1 VPFTVPGRA
10 RSYETPYDRQESKT
24 RRELPVIG
32 TGMLDV
38 RRLETLLEVAR
49 TGSFAAAAESLSFTP
64 SAVSQQMCALERATK
79 VALFS
84 RTARG
89 VTLTDAGRSL
99 RLHAEAV
106 TRRLA
111 EAEAELEVIRGV
123 SDARLRFGSF
133 SSATGTFAAEAYR
146 IFRERYPEAQVCFS
160 DGEPYENLT
169 LLSENKL
176 DLAVVFELDDWPYT
190 MDYRGVNVCREPQF
204 ECVPL
209 FDDPYMLVLPVEH
222 PLAREETVALAQLTG
237 ERVLVS
243 TPWEQSLRRACAE
256 GDVEPELDRSCQGT
270 GFEALQSLVSIGHG
284 LTFMPALSLG
294 WLREALV
301 ARPVEL
307 APVRHVKTAVRA
319 AAYRS
324 SASQAMLEI
333 LTRLTES
340 LGLNDAVEDN
350 GSDDLEPALAS

>member
-1 VPFTVPGRA
+1 M
-10 RSYETPYDRQESKT
+10 
-24 RRELPVIG
+24 IG

-64 SAVSQQMCALERATK
+64 SAVSQQMCALERATR
-79 VALFS
+79 VLLFS

-106 TRRLA
+106 MRRLA

-133 SSATGTFAAEAYR
+133 SSATKAFSAEAYR
-146 IFRERYPEAQVCFS
+146 IFREHHPEAEVCFS
-160 DGEPYENLT
+160 DGEPYENLA

-190 MDYRGVNVCREPQF
+190 MDYRGINVCREPQF
-204 ECVPL
+204 ESVPL
-209 FDDPYMLVLPVEH
+209 FDDPYMLVLPVDH
-222 PLAREETVALAQLTG
+222 PLARQETVALAQLTG

-243 TPWEQSLRRACAE
+243 APWERSLRRICTEA
-256 GDVEPELDRSCQGT
+256 DVEPEFDNSCQGT
-270 GFEALQSLVSIGHG
+270 GFEALQSLVSTGHG

-294 WLREALV
+294 WLQETLV
-301 ARPVEL
+301 ARPVER
-307 APVRHVKTAVRA
+307 APVRRVKTAVRA
-319 AAYRS
+319 AACRS
-324 SASQAMLEI
+324 SASQTMLEI
-333 LTRLTES
+333 LTCMTES
-340 LGLNDAVEDN
+340 LGLDDAAEGQ
-350 GSDDLEPALAS
+350 GSDLEPDFAS

>member
-1 VPFTVPGRA
+1 M
-10 RSYETPYDRQESKT
+10 
-24 RRELPVIG
+24 IG
-32 TGMLDV
+32 TGVPDV

-49 TGSFAAAAESLSFTP
+49 TGGFAAAAESLSCTP
-64 SAVSQQMCALERATK
+64 SAVSQQMGALERATE
-79 VALFS
+79 VLLFS

-106 TRRLA
+106 IGRLA
-111 EAEAELEVIRGV
+111 EADAELEVIRRA

-133 SSATGTFAAEAYR
+133 SSATGAFTAEAYR
-146 IFRERYPEAQVCFS
+146 IFREHHPEAEVCFS
-160 DGEPYENLT
+160 DGEPYENLA

-190 MDYRGVNVCREPQF
+190 MDYRGINVCREPQF

-209 FDDPYMLVLPVEH
+209 FEDPYLLVLPVDH
-222 PLAREETVALAQLTG
+222 PLARQEKVALAQLTG

-243 TPWEQSLRRACAE
+243 TPWERSLRRICAE
-256 GDVEPELDRSCQGT
+256 ADVEPEFDHSCQGT

-294 WLREALV
+294 WLREGLV
-301 ARPVEL
+301 ARPVERAL
-307 APVRHVKTAVRA
+307 VRHVKTAFRTA
-319 AAYRS
+319 ARGS
-324 SASQAMLEI
+324 SATQDMLAI
-333 LTRLTES
+333 LTRLTAS
-340 LGLNDAVEDN
+340 LGLDEAIEGNA
-350 GSDDLEPALAS
+350 SDLEPALASCRDAQLESRGFHAGPQHDDLG

>member
-1 VPFTVPGRA
+1 
-10 RSYETPYDRQESKT
+10 
-24 RRELPVIG
+24 VIG

-38 RRLETLLEVAR
+38 RRLEMLLEVAR
-49 TGSFAAAAESLSFTP
+49 TGSFAAAAESMSFTP

-79 VALFS
+79 VVLFS
-84 RTARG
+84 RGARG
-89 VTLTDAGRSL
+89 VTLTEAGRSL

-111 EAEAELEVIRGV
+111 EAEAELEVIGGL

-133 SSATGTFAAEAYR
+133 SSATGAFAAEAYR
-146 IFRERYPEAQVCFS
+146 IFRERYPEAEVCFS
-160 DGEPYENLT
+160 DGEPYENLA

-176 DLAVVFELDDWPYT
+176 DLAVVFELDDWPSH
-190 MDYRGVNVCREPQF
+190 MDYRGINTCREPQF

-209 FDDPYMLVLPVEH
+209 FDDPYLLVLPVDH
-222 PLAREETVALAQLTG
+222 PLAQEETVALAQLTG

-243 TPWEQSLRRACAE
+243 TPWERTLRKVCAE
-256 GDVEPELDRSCQGT
+256 GGVEPEFDLSCQAT

-284 LTFMPALSLG
+284 LTFMPRLSLG
-294 WLREALV
+294 WLREGLV
-301 ARPVEL
+301 ARPVER

-319 AAYRS
+319 VAHRS

-333 LTRLTES
+333 LTCMTE
-340 LGLNDAVEDN
+340 GLRSDGAGASP
-350 GSDDLEPALAS
+350 GSDLEPALAL

>member
-1 VPFTVPGRA
+1 
-10 RSYETPYDRQESKT
+10 
-24 RRELPVIG
+24 
-32 TGMLDV
+32 MLDV

-49 TGSFAAAAESLSFTP
+49 TGSFAAAAESMSFTP

-79 VALFS
+79 VVLFS
-84 RTARG
+84 RAARG
-89 VTLTDAGRSL
+89 VTLTEAGRSL
-99 RLHAEAV
+99 CLHAEAV
-106 TRRLA
+106 TSRLV

-146 IFRERYPEAQVCFS
+146 IFREHYPEAEVCFS
-160 DGEPYENLT
+160 DGEPYENLA

-176 DLAVVFELDDWPYT
+176 DLAIVFEHEDWPNT
-190 MDYRGVNVCREPQF
+190 MNYRGINTCREPQF
-204 ECVPL
+204 ECAPL
-209 FDDPYMLVLPVEH
+209 FDDPYLLVLPVDH
-222 PLAREETVALAQLTG
+222 PLAGEGTVALAQLTG

-243 TPWEQSLRRACAE
+243 TPWEQSLRRICAE
-256 GDVEPELDRSCQGT
+256 ADVEPKFDLSCQGT

-284 LTFMPALSLG
+284 VTFMPALSLG
-294 WLREALV
+294 WLRDALV
-301 ARPVEL
+301 ARPVER

-324 SASQAMLEI
+324 SASETMLEI

-340 LGLNDAVEDN
+340 LGLDDAVEGA
-350 GSDDLEPALAS
+350 GSDMRPVLAS

>member
-1 VPFTVPGRA
+1 
-10 RSYETPYDRQESKT
+10 
-24 RRELPVIG
+24 
-32 TGMLDV
+32 MLDV

-64 SAVSQQMCALERATK
+64 SAVSQQMCALERATR
-79 VALFS
+79 VLLFS

-106 TRRLA
+106 MRRLA

-133 SSATGTFAAEAYR
+133 SSATKAFSAEAYR
-146 IFRERYPEAQVCFS
+146 IFREHHPEAEVCFS
-160 DGEPYENLT
+160 DGEPYESLA

-190 MDYRGVNVCREPQF
+190 MDYRGINVCREPQF
-204 ECVPL
+204 ESVPL
-209 FDDPYMLVLPVEH
+209 FDDPYMLVLPVDH
-222 PLAREETVALAQLTG
+222 PLARQETVALAQLTG

-243 TPWEQSLRRACAE
+243 APWERSLRRICTEA
-256 GDVEPELDRSCQGT
+256 DVEPEFDNSCQGT
-270 GFEALQSLVSIGHG
+270 GFEALQSLVSTGHG

-294 WLREALV
+294 WLQETLV
-301 ARPVEL
+301 ARPVER
-307 APVRHVKTAVRA
+307 APVRRVKTAVRA
-319 AAYRS
+319 AACRS
-324 SASQAMLEI
+324 SASQTMLEI
-333 LTRLTES
+333 LTCMTES
-340 LGLNDAVEDN
+340 LGLDDAAEGQ
-350 GSDDLEPALAS
+350 GSDLEPDFAS